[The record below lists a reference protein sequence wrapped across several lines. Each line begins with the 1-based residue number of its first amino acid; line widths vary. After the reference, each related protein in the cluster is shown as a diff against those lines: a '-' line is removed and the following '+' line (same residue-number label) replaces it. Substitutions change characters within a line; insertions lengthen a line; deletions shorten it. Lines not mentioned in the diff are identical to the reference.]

1 LQRVS
6 RFTGITIS
14 SLLAPFG
21 LTGLAYAGAFAAF
34 GAAASVVGGR
44 RIVARSA
51 ENERVTRLLA
61 ALARTARLR
70 TFDEALATAAEEV
83 RNMTGATAAMCC
95 SLDARGAWA
104 GMIVDADGGRTAS
117 ADSIAALRELTSD
130 DGAARE
136 IELHDRLLTTRLP
149 LPPAKRVTV
158 AAAGEAA
165 VPLVVGAFRDG
176 RTGRGDAERAKMLAS
191 FAHQA
196 ALSVANARLFEEVE
210 AAYLHQL
217 DLNRQKGEFVATV
230 SHELRTPVAAIIGT
244 IETVARLGDRLDDER
259 RASLLAGAVGYGER
273 LSRVIEELLLVAA
286 AEQSTATVHS
296 SEIDL
301 PSLVNRVVKETS
313 VVTEGRVVAT
323 VRPVNGEIRTDEQ
336 KLQRVLVNLIENA
349 AKYAPEGPIEIDVM
363 AAGARVVF
371 FVTDHGPGI
380 APTDRERVFERFVQL
395 DQSLTRSKGGLG
407 LGLYL
412 CKQLAEVLDGELVLT
427 ETPGGGSSFCLAV
440 SRDLQNLVPETDVRA
455 VAVGGVLRRP
465 SELQGVPA

>member
-1 LQRVS
+1 
-6 RFTGITIS
+6 
-14 SLLAPFG
+14 
-21 LTGLAYAGAFAAF
+21 
-34 GAAASVVGGR
+34 
-44 RIVARSA
+44 VARSA
-51 ENERVTRLLA
+51 ENGRVTRLLA

-70 TFDEALATAAEEV
+70 TFDDSLATAAEEV
-83 RNMTGATAAMCC
+83 RKLTGATAAMCC
-95 SLDARGAWA
+95 SVNARGEWA
-104 GMIVDADGGRTAS
+104 GMIVDGDGGRPATAD
-117 ADSIAALRELTSD
+117 AIAALRELADD
-130 DGAARE
+130 DGIARE
-136 IELHDRLLTTRLP
+136 IDLHERLLTTRLP
-149 LPPAKRVTV
+149 LPPARRLTV

-176 RTGRGDAERAKMLAS
+176 RAGRADAERAKTLAS
-191 FAHQA
+191 FTHQA
-196 ALSVANARLFEEVE
+196 AHSVANSRLFEEVE

-244 IETVARLGDRLDDER
+244 IETVSRLGDRLDDER
-259 RASLLAGAVGYGER
+259 RAGLLAGAVAYGER

-286 AEQSTATVHS
+286 AEQSTATVHP
-296 SEIDL
+296 SELDL
-301 PSLVNRVVKETS
+301 PAFVQGVVKETS

-323 VRPVNGEIRTDEQ
+323 VRPSNGEIRTDAQ

-349 AKYAPEGPIEIDVM
+349 AKYAPDGPIEIDVM

-395 DQSLTRSKGGLG
+395 DQSLTRSRGGLG

-440 SRDLQNLVPETDVRA
+440 SRDLQRSAEEADVRPS
-455 VAVGGVLRRP
+455 VAGGVLRRP
-465 SELQGVPA
+465 VELEATPV

>member
-1 LQRVS
+1 
-6 RFTGITIS
+6 
-14 SLLAPFG
+14 
-21 LTGLAYAGAFAAF
+21 
-34 GAAASVVGGR
+34 
-44 RIVARSA
+44 
-51 ENERVTRLLA
+51 
-61 ALARTARLR
+61 
-70 TFDEALATAAEEV
+70 
-83 RNMTGATAAMCC
+83 MCC
-95 SLDARGAWA
+95 SLNAHGEWA
-104 GMIVDADGGRTAS
+104 GMIFDGDGGRPATAD
-117 ADSIAALRELTSD
+117 AIAALRELTSD
-130 DGAARE
+130 DGVARE
-136 IELHDRLLTTRLP
+136 IDLHERLLTTRLP
-149 LPPAKRVTV
+149 LPPARRVTV
-158 AAAGEAA
+158 ASAGEVA
-165 VPLVVGAFRDG
+165 VPLVVAAFRDS
-176 RTGRGDAERAKMLAS
+176 RTARADAERAKTLAS

-244 IETVARLGDRLDDER
+244 IETVSRLGDRLDDDR

-296 SEIDL
+296 HELDL
-301 PSLVNRVVKETS
+301 GSLVQRVVKETS

-323 VRPVNGEIRTDEQ
+323 VRPVSGEIRTDEQ

-349 AKYAPEGPIEIDVM
+349 AKYAPDGPIEIDVM

-380 APTDRERVFERFVQL
+380 AATDRERVFERFVQL
-395 DQSLTRSKGGLG
+395 DQSLTRSRGGLG

-427 ETPGGGSSFCLAV
+427 ETPGGGCSFCLAV
-440 SRDLQNLVPETDVRA
+440 SRDLHNTAPEADARPSA
-455 VAVGGVLRRP
+455 AGGVLRRP
-465 SELQGVPA
+465 AELEPAAV

>member
-1 LQRVS
+1 ML
-6 RFTGITIS
+6 
-14 SLLAPFG
+14 
-21 LTGLAYAGAFAAF
+21 
-34 GAAASVVGGR
+34 GGR
-44 RIVARSA
+44 RVVARSA
-51 ENERVTRLLA
+51 DSGRVSRLLA

-70 TFDEALATAAEEV
+70 TFDDALATAAEEV

-104 GMIVDADGGRTAS
+104 GMIVDGEGGRPATPDA
-117 ADSIAALRELTSD
+117 IAALRELTPD
-130 DGAARE
+130 DGVAHE
-136 IELHDRLLTTRLP
+136 IDLHERLLTTRLP
-149 LPPAKRVTV
+149 LPPARRVTV
-158 AAAGEAA
+158 ASAGELA
-165 VPLVVGAFRDG
+165 VPLVVAAFRDG
-176 RTGRGDAERAKMLAS
+176 RNGRTDTDRAKTLAS

-259 RASLLAGAVGYGER
+259 RANLLAGAVGYGER

-286 AEQSTATVHS
+286 AEQSSASVHS
-296 SEIDL
+296 TELDL
-301 PSLVNRVVKETS
+301 DGFVQRVVKETS
-313 VVTEGRVVAT
+313 VVTDGRVVAT
-323 VRPVNGEIRTDEQ
+323 VRPSSGQIHTDEQ
-336 KLQRVLVNLIENA
+336 KLQRILVNLIENA
-349 AKYAPEGPIEIDVM
+349 AKYAPDGPIEIDVM
-363 AAGARVVF
+363 AAGARIVF

-395 DQSLTRSKGGLG
+395 DQSLTRSQGGLG

-440 SRDLQNLVPETDVRA
+440 SRTLQNTDEKTEVRPA
-455 VAVGGVLRRP
+455 VAGGVLRRP
-465 SELQGVPA
+465 TELEEAPV

>member
-1 LQRVS
+1 
-6 RFTGITIS
+6 
-14 SLLAPFG
+14 
-21 LTGLAYAGAFAAF
+21 LAYAGAFAAF
-34 GAAASVVGGR
+34 GAAAAVVGGR
-44 RIVARSA
+44 RVVARSA
-51 ENERVTRLLA
+51 DSERVSRLLA

-70 TFDEALATAAEEV
+70 TYEEALATAAEEV

-95 SLDARGAWA
+95 SLNAQGEWS
-104 GMIVDADGGRTAS
+104 GMIVDAEGGRAAS
-117 ADSIAALRELTSD
+117 ADAIAALRELTSE
-130 DGAARE
+130 DGAASE
-136 IELHDRLLTTRLP
+136 IDLHERLLTTRLP
-149 LPPAKRVTV
+149 LPPARRVTV

-165 VPLVVGAFRDG
+165 VPLVVGAFREG
-176 RTGRGDAERAKMLAS
+176 RAPRADAERAKTLAS

-244 IETVARLGDRLDDER
+244 IETVSRLGDRLDDER

-296 SEIDL
+296 SELDL
-301 PSLVNRVVKETS
+301 EGFVQRVVKETS
-313 VVTEGRVVAT
+313 VLTEGRVVAS
-323 VRPVNGEIRTDEQ
+323 VRPTNGEIHTDEQ
-336 KLQRVLVNLIENA
+336 KLQRILINLVENA
-349 AKYAPEGPIEIDVM
+349 AKYAPDGPIEIDVM

-380 APTDRERVFERFVQL
+380 APTDRERIFERFVQL
-395 DQSLTRSKGGLG
+395 DQSLTRAQGGLG

-427 ETPGGGSSFCLAV
+427 ETPGGGCSFCLAV
-440 SRDLQNLVPETDVRA
+440 SRDLQNTASEAPVRPA
-455 VAVGGVLRRP
+455 TAAGVLRRP
-465 SELQGVPA
+465 TKLEAVPA

>member
-1 LQRVS
+1 M
-6 RFTGITIS
+6 
-14 SLLAPFG
+14 
-21 LTGLAYAGAFAAF
+21 
-34 GAAASVVGGR
+34 VGGR

-51 ENERVTRLLA
+51 ENDRVTRLLA

-70 TFDEALATAAEEV
+70 TFDDSLATAAREV
-83 RNMTGATAAMCC
+83 RDLTGASAAMCC
-95 SLDARGAWA
+95 SMNARGDWA
-104 GMIVDADGGRTAS
+104 GMIADADGGRPAS
-117 ADSIAALRELTSD
+117 SDAIAALRELTAD
-130 DGAARE
+130 DGIARE
-136 IELHDRLLTTRLP
+136 IDLHERLLTTRLP
-149 LPPAKRVTV
+149 LPPARRLTL

-165 VPLVVGAFRDG
+165 VPLVVGVFRDG
-176 RTGRGDAERAKMLAS
+176 RAAGRADGERAKTLAS
-191 FAHQA
+191 FTQQA
-196 ALSVANARLFEEVE
+196 AHSVANARLFEEVE

-244 IETVARLGDRLDDER
+244 IETVSRLGDRLDDER

-286 AEQSTATVHS
+286 AEQSTATVHP
-296 SEIDL
+296 SELDL
-301 PSLVNRVVKETS
+301 PAFVQGVVKETS

-323 VRPVNGEIRTDEQ
+323 VRPSSGEIRTDAQ

-349 AKYAPEGPIEIDVM
+349 AKYAPDGPIEIDVM

-395 DQSLTRSKGGLG
+395 DQSLTRSRGGLG

-427 ETPGGGSSFCLAV
+427 ETPGGGCSFCLAV
-440 SRDLQNLVPETDVRA
+440 SRDLKSTVDEADLRPS
-455 VAVGGVLRRP
+455 AVGGVLRRP
-465 SELQGVPA
+465 VELDAAAV